1 MWTLQKLHQIRSWN
15 FWVQVCYCMVIPF
28 PLGCAEQWGEGC
40 AGQYEHLE
48 LPGLWCC
55 SQEQSHSPWAVA
67 EMEAESQ
74 MHLTDIFLSCFSTQL
89 NSRQWWSFA
98 RSIGSILCKTHFF
111 AFWSIFLPMPN
122 LYFALLFYFYIIA
135 KNSLPGSW
143 RASLSQVVAAYLH
156 CSCCISHAFPE
167 AAFFFFL
174 IKQKTCIYFFVI
186 IEAI

>member
-1 MWTLQKLHQIRSWN
+1 MSILNCLD
-15 FWVQVCYCMVIPF
+15 Y
-28 PLGCAEQWGEGC
+28 G
-40 AGQYEHLE
+40 
-48 LPGLWCC
+48 
-55 SQEQSHSPWAVA
+55 AVA
-67 EMEAESQ
+67 RSSLT
-74 MHLTDIFLSCFSTQL
+74 HLGQLQRWRQKVRCILLISSSRCFSTQL
-89 NSRQWWSFA
+89 NSRQWCSFA

-167 AAFFFFL
+167 AAFFFFFNQTENL
-174 IKQKTCIYFFVI
+174 YLFFCNHRGHLNKIFSYVSLQFKSG
-186 IEAI
+186 ASLDLL